1 MAGGIQKRGAVNRN
15 KGVAISYVI
24 AKKGDTNIKVFV
36 SPFFRARQNA
46 PKRSGGVFC
55 KKPPAMPVE
64 EKRALA
70 SSDVSLQKSSFVLN
84 CMQAGNRT
92 QGKNKGERYYE
103 KSK

>member
-1 MAGGIQKRGAVNRN
+1 MRGNTE
-15 KGVAISYVI
+15 KYP
-24 AKKGDTNIKVFV
+24 AKDV
-36 SPFFRARQNA
+36 FRAPEGVFFYTQQNT